1 MRLQNVFPHA
11 SSRLLAL
18 RVTVLLV
25 IGLLVP
31 PATAAQDNPN
41 FELAPNGVTVTCD
54 EAAVGETGIVG
65 GTTYTKRTRFG
76 ITDDNAM
83 TTCTSG
89 ITDMSSVFASFG
101 ENSFNAD
108 ISHWDVSS
116 VTDMEYM
123 FYNASS
129 FNQPLDA
136 WDVSSVITM
145 EYMFYNA
152 RRFNQPIGS
161 WDVSSVTTMESM
173 FQFARSFN
181 GDISSWDVSSV
192 ATMLRMFNSASSFN
206 QPIGSWDV
214 SNVTDMG
221 AMFFDAFDFNQP
233 LDSWDVS
240 NVTRVSGMFHDADS
254 FNQPIGSWDVSSVTN
269 MGGMFSYADS
279 FNRPI
284 GSWDVS
290 SVTDMGFMF
299 RSAGSFNQPLDSWD
313 VSSVTD
319 MLSMFNDASSFNQP
333 LGSWDVSSVTN
344 MLGMFADAS
353 SFDQP
358 IGSWD
363 VSSVTDMESMFE
375 GASSFNQPLNSWDV
389 SSVTSMNSM
398 FRAASSFNQ
407 PISSWDVSSVTDM
420 SIMFYSA
427 SSFNQ
432 DLSSWEVSELAS
444 AQDLITRAAVSPMH
458 YDALLTG
465 WAALDLQNGVS
476 FRSRD
481 VQYTAAAEA
490 ARQSI
495 ITDKGW
501 RIIDAGKATI
511 PVALSD
517 GSDYAPPA
525 PVPGS
530 ADNPIGRLGL
540 TAGQTGATL
549 NQLAVRTGSS
559 GQGIN
564 RMRLWASTSTSF
576 DGSATAMKEVTL
588 DPTQPVPAVITFG
601 GIGRALPTS
610 TLYLY
615 VTADLTS
622 AASGTIELTLASGAL
637 APDDGGYVNND
648 ATDFP
653 MQLSNGS
660 QPLPVELSA
669 FDAQRQTGAV
679 VLTWQTISETGNAG
693 FAVQRRVEG
702 LTSPWKQLTFVE
714 GAGTTTS
721 SQHYRYRDADP
732 PFADSL
738 AYRLKQVDLD
748 GTTTLSEE
756 ITLTRTTVTDLE
768 LLGTYPNPAR
778 TRATI
783 RFAVPARAGGAEAT
797 LQLYDLLGRRVRQVL
812 TPGTAGRHEQQ
823 LDVSGLSS
831 GLYVLRLVAGDE
843 VRTQRITV
851 VR

>member
-1 MRLQNVFPHA
+1 
-11 SSRLLAL
+11 
-18 RVTVLLV
+18 
-25 IGLLVP
+25 
-31 PATAAQDNPN
+31 
-41 FELAPNGVTVTCD
+41 
-54 EAAVGETGIVG
+54 
-65 GTTYTKRTRFG
+65 
-76 ITDDNAM
+76 
-83 TTCTSG
+83 
-89 ITDMSSVFASFG
+89 
-101 ENSFNAD
+101 
-108 ISHWDVSS
+108 
-116 VTDMEYM
+116 
-123 FYNASS
+123 
-129 FNQPLDA
+129 
-136 WDVSSVITM
+136 
-145 EYMFYNA
+145 
-152 RRFNQPIGS
+152 
-161 WDVSSVTTMESM
+161 
-173 FQFARSFN
+173 
-181 GDISSWDVSSV
+181 
-192 ATMLRMFNSASSFN
+192 
-206 QPIGSWDV
+206 
-214 SNVTDMG
+214 
-221 AMFFDAFDFNQP
+221 
-233 LDSWDVS
+233 
-240 NVTRVSGMFHDADS
+240 
-254 FNQPIGSWDVSSVTN
+254 
-269 MGGMFSYADS
+269 MFSYADS

-333 LGSWDVSSVTN
+333 LGSWDVSSVTRMLDMFNGASSFNQPLNSWDVSSVANMGRMFSYAESFNRPIGSWDVSNVTDMVLMFRNASSFNQPLGSWDVSSVTRMLGMFRNATSFNQPLNSWDVSSVTN

-375 GASSFNQPLNSWDV
+375 GASSFNQPLNSWNV

-559 GQGIN
+559 GQGIH

-576 DGSATAMKEVTL
+576 DASATAMKEVTL

-783 RFAVPARAGGAEAT
+783 RFAVPARAGGADAT

-831 GLYVLRLVAGDE
+831 GLYVLRLVAGGE